1 MLSKQLETKERKW
14 ITKRQRQ
21 KRLDYLCIW
30 CLRPLCVSSKTYGK
44 KGMEDKRQH
53 GILIRKKIR
62 REIEENY
69 NKWVGWLT
77 EFKMIPINS
86 RT

>member
-1 MLSKQLETKERKW
+1 MERRGWKH
-14 ITKRQRQ
+14 
-21 KRLDYLCIW
+21 
-30 CLRPLCVSSKTYGK
+30 
-44 KGMEDKRQH
+44 KRQH

-77 EFKMIPINS
+77 AFKMIPINS